1 MDIYLSHGAER
12 LKINCWIDGSH
23 NTITEWKQKDVGNGE
38 HRVWDLR
45 LVISA
50 Y

>member
-23 NTITEWKQKDVGNGE
+23 NTTEWKQKVVGNGE